1 MRLRVTGPP
10 VFFAAFLVILSELS
24 AWGPALQANP
34 GQQTARS
41 PGDEQPTLRFNAET
55 TLVLIPATVTDPL
68 NRFVLGLQKQ
78 DFHLFEDGVEQTIA
92 HFSGEDAPLSLGLV
106 FDTSGS
112 MGAKLRTSRQAAL
125 RFLTTMNAQDE
136 AFLIE
141 FSDRADL
148 AVGFT
153 SQIEEIQKSLTA
165 VQPGGLTAML
175 DAAEMALREMKMA
188 KKPRKAILI
197 ISDGGDNNSRYTAAE
212 IESLVREADVQVYA
226 MGVFEPSIFPGLTK
240 EEVSGPRLLSELAE
254 QTGGRAFSASDAND
268 LPNVAV
274 RIGIE
279 LRNQYV
285 LAYSPKNQ
293 KKDGT
298 YRRVEVKVSKP
309 AGISNLKVHWRL
321 GYYAPS
327 Q

>member
-1 MRLRVTGPP
+1 VRLRVIGPSILS
-10 VFFAAFLVILSELS
+10 AAFLVILGGLH
-24 AWGPALQANP
+24 AGAAGQANP
-34 GQQTARS
+34 GSKSGGRNN
-41 PGDEQPTLRFNAET
+41 DEQSPRFNAET

-92 HFSGEDAPLSLGLV
+92 HLSGEDAPLSLGLV

-153 SQIEEIQKSLTA
+153 SQIEEIQNSLTA

-175 DAAEMALREMKMA
+175 DAAEMALREMKKA

-293 KKDGT
+293 KKDGK

-321 GYYAPS
+321 GYYAS